1 MSIKSAESINQAI
14 YDMMKIFGDENNM
27 NKFDSLPDEQAVLD
41 MVNSFQVNKNINKK
55 ESLKWTR

>member
-1 MSIKSAESINQAI
+1 
-14 YDMMKIFGDENNM
+14 MMKIFGDENNM

-41 MVNSFQVNKNINKK
+41 MVNSFRNKNINKK